1 MKHVSVNYLF
11 VELIITGQNRS
22 NHFSEFPRPSF
33 CSICLCRSQQGS
45 PASLQPWAAHSAVP
59 HTGVQVEGS
68 AAEQAWLVYWET
80 ISGIKLDKSSK
91 FCIFSFHL
99 ISAYNR
105 TLGTILLLFL
115 NGMVFRFVFYLINQ
129 WSVNL

>member
-33 CSICLCRSQQGS
+33 CSIYLCRSQEGS

-59 HTGVQVEGS
+59 HTGVQVEWP
-68 AAEQAWLVYWET
+68 WLVYWGT
-80 ISGIKLDKSSK
+80 ISGIKLDKPSK

-99 ISAYNR
+99 ISSAYNR

-115 NGMVFRFVFYLINQ
+115 NGMVFRFVFYLIN
-129 WSVNL
+129 